1 MPRVP
6 VGAASPLDQTP
17 TKPDARPGQ
26 ARHDPLPAHVLPALA
41 LDEELAG
48 DIWDVRR
55 FKQDY
60 PRDKNPAKFKVDFTG
75 IPPLLRPHVKH
86 YFRLHVATWRA
97 LTFQSELFWLRT
109 TLAALPADLGL
120 VAIERRHIEDLLPRL
135 GSLSPHRARYALRSL
150 RKMLDYMATSPAW
163 TGPRPARFLVWPE
176 DIPRAVDP
184 LPRPIP
190 PDVLDHL
197 DALLDQA
204 TAAMAAGQR
213 PPILRPYLWDG
224 ILILRRTGMRFED
237 LAHLRAPDAQGRHGC
252 LDQDTDGYWWVRID
266 HAHTKMGKDHRIPTR
281 VSDGVVDAVRR
292 QHARGGD
299 AAAGEEPPYLFRTKR
314 GVLSYRTFMSALEK
328 LSAHLPHEGQPYTIA
343 SHQFRH
349 SLATDMIEQGVDIY
363 TVKEFLGH
371 ATLAMTER
379 YVLLYLKTLKARY
392 DAYRA
397 KTQRTD
403 AATLLAGH
411 VEMARPDG
419 DADGGWVPDRVGAL
433 YISPLPNGI
442 GQCRHLAQLDPCP
455 TVPHCPTCPKLAASR
470 RHLPFWHS
478 RLTHLQMT
486 VDALGDDPLWQRARD
501 KHRQELEQSEKVV
514 AIIER
519 EGVYDGRV
527 HLAETLERRS
537 VPQDRAPEVGPEAP
551 GRV

>member
-1 MPRVP
+1 MAHVADEEGVTDARPRALWRNGDFVLLWSGQAVSTLGSTISTLALPLLVLALTHSAAQAGFIAAAQAIPYLVLALPAGALIDHWDRKAVMIRCDIARFLALGSVP
-6 VGAASPLDQTP
+6 LAAAVGQVTIAQLYLVALIAGTALVFFNIAQTAALTHVVPAAQLPRANALDQTVSS
-17 TKPDARPGQ
+17 TAALVGPG
-26 ARHDPLPAHVLPALA
+26 
-41 LDEELAG
+41 LAG
-48 DIWDVRR
+48 AIVALGRTIAAGASLA
-55 FKQDY
+55 FL
-60 PRDKNPAKFKVDFTG
+60 VD
-75 IPPLLRPHVKH
+75 
-86 YFRLHVATWRA
+86 
-97 LTFQSELFWLRT
+97 
-109 TLAALPADLGL
+109 
-120 VAIERRHIEDLLPRL
+120 
-135 GSLSPHRARYALRSL
+135 SLSYLASVLSL
-150 RKMLDYMATSPAW
+150 L
-163 TGPRPARFLVWPE
+163 
-176 DIPRAVDP
+176 
-184 LPRPIP
+184 
-190 PDVLDHL
+190 
-197 DALLDQA
+197 
-204 TAAMAAGQR
+204 
-213 PPILRPYLWDG
+213 
-224 ILILRRTGMRFED
+224 
-237 LAHLRAPDAQGRHGC
+237 
-252 LDQDTDGYWWVRID
+252 
-266 HAHTKMGKDHRIPTR
+266 
-281 VSDGVVDAVRR
+281 
-292 QHARGGD
+292 
-299 AAAGEEPPYLFRTKR
+299 GEERPYLFRTKR

-403 AATLLAGH
+403 ATALLVGQ

-419 DADGGWVPDRVGAL
+419 DADGGWVPDRVGSL

-478 RLTHLQMT
+478 RLKHLQMT

-537 VPQDRAPEVGPEAP
+537 VPQDRASEVGPKAP